1 MSSKELDQII
11 GNFYNQKFDLLLSTS
26 IIESG
31 LDIPTANTIIVYNAN
46 LFGLAQLY
54 QLRGRVGRSKLQSFA
69 YFTISTNKDLT
80 ERAIKRLEVLQ
91 SLDSLGAGFSL
102 ASHDL
107 DIRGAGN
114 ILGDEQS
121 GHVKEVGYELYQTML
136 EETISN
142 INSKNEQTLE
152 KWSPVIKL
160 GLTFLIPDNYVE
172 DLQLRLGLYK
182 RLSNLN
188 NDSELES
195 FSNEMVDRF
204 GGLPDAFTN
213 LIKVIKI
220 KRKCKIS
227 NISKIEAGPKG
238 VVISFYDKK
247 FNNADGL
254 INWIDQTRLNIKIKN
269 NGQLI
274 VYMNWRNTKEQLD
287 SIDLIVT
294 KIYDIS
300 KLKTV

>member
-1 MSSKELDQII
+1 VSK
-11 GNFYNQKFDLLLSTS
+11 
-26 IIESG
+26 
-31 LDIPTANTIIVYNAN
+31 
-46 LFGLAQLY
+46 
-54 QLRGRVGRSKLQSFA
+54 
-69 YFTISTNKDLT
+69 NKDLT

-107 DIRGAGN
+107 DIRGSGN

-142 INSKNEQTLE
+142 INSKDEKIHE
-152 KWSPVIKL
+152 KWSPIIKL

-182 RLSNLN
+182 RLSNIK
-188 NDSELES
+188 NDIELDD
-195 FSNEMVDRF
+195 FINEMTDRF
-204 GGLPDAFTN
+204 GRMPDEFNN

-220 KRKCKIS
+220 KRKCKLT

-238 VVISFYDKK
+238 IVINFYNKI
-247 FNNADGL
+247 FNNPDGL
-254 INWIDQTRLNIKIKN
+254 INWIEETKLNIKIKN
-269 NGQLI
+269 NSQLV
-274 VYMNWRNTKEQLD
+274 VYMSWRNTSEQLE

-294 KIYDIS
+294 KIYEVS
-300 KLKTV
+300 LKN